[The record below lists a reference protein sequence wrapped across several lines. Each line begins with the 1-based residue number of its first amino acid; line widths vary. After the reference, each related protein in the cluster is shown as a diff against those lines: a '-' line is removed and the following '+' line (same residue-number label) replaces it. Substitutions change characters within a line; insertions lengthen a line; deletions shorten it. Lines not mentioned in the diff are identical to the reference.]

1 MNPYP
6 FDTYMNPYP
15 FDTYMN
21 PCAVDKYMKPCLK
34 QTRHLPRGAMFP
46 TGEVVPFGYE
56 PIDGALFKLRV
67 ADLPGVQKEMG
78 FDRFNTAEMRFIYM
92 KQQGPQFCIADLA
105 RFQYSKV
112 HNAKHAIMTGFRPD
126 DPAYQGDGATGK
138 LVLKG
143 VEYPSITKKQ
153 VGWNYS
159 TSPQRPV
166 YDYFGPAN
174 TLLMYA
180 TEYIPGVKVVVMT
193 TFANLMG
200 LNGRAAAAE
209 EARKTLAIA
218 MDPLNETA
226 DGYGPEV
233 ASVQFQY
240 TQQLQS

>member
-1 MNPYP
+1 MGDRDRTDN
-6 FDTYMNPYP
+6 T
-15 FDTYMN
+15 
-21 PCAVDKYMKPCLK
+21 
-34 QTRHLPRGAMFP
+34 TRARG
-46 TGEVVPFGYE
+46 V
-56 PIDGALFKLRV
+56 GAGRV
-67 ADLPGVQKEMG
+67 AGVVAAGQK
-78 FDRFNTAEMRFIYM
+78 
-92 KQQGPQFCIADLA
+92 
-105 RFQYSKV
+105 
-112 HNAKHAIMTGFRPD
+112 
-126 DPAYQGDGATGK
+126 
-138 LVLKG
+138 
-143 VEYPSITKKQ
+143 
-153 VGWNYS
+153 
-159 TSPQRPV
+159 PV